1 MMAEKTD
8 TKTTEQ
14 NQSVFTI
21 EKIYVDDISL
31 EVPNTPNIFLEQG
44 ESKVD
49 MQIRTES
56 AGFGKNLYKCSVIIT
71 VSAKLQDERTVFLVE
86 ISQSGIFQIGSLTKE
101 MLELMLGVTCPNIL
115 YPYAREMI
123 SNIIDHAGFPPVLLA
138 PINFEVLYLQQ
149 HQTKEASA
157 K

>member
-1 MMAEKTD
+1 MAKKID
-8 TKTTEQ
+8 KKSIEQ
-14 NQSVFTI
+14 NQPVFAI

-31 EVPNTPNIFLEQG
+31 EAPNTPSIFLEQG

-86 ISQSGIFQIGSLTKE
+86 VSQSGVFQIGSLEKE
-101 MLELMLGVTCPNIL
+101 TLELMLGVTCPNIL
-115 YPYAREMI
+115 YPYAREI
-123 SNIIDHAGFPPVLLA
+123 VSNIIDHAGFPPVLLA
-138 PINFEVLYLQQ
+138 PINFEALYLQQ
-149 HQTKEASA
+149 HHTKEVST

>member
-1 MMAEKTD
+1 MAKKID
-8 TKTTEQ
+8 KKPTEP
-14 NQSVFTI
+14 NQPVFTI

-31 EVPNTPNIFLEQG
+31 EAPNTPSIFLEQG

-86 ISQSGIFQIGSLTKE
+86 VSQSGIFQIGSLAKE
-101 MLELMLGVTCPNIL
+101 KLELILGVTCPNIL
-115 YPYAREMI
+115 YPYARQTV

-138 PINFEVLYLQQ
+138 PINFEALYLQQ
-149 HQTKEASA
+149 HHTKEVSA

>member
-1 MMAEKTD
+1 MAKKND
-8 TKTTEQ
+8 KKSTEQ
-14 NQSVFTI
+14 NQPVFTI

-31 EVPNTPNIFLEQG
+31 EAPNTPSIFLEQG

-49 MQIRTES
+49 MKIRTES

-86 ISQSGIFQIGSLTKE
+86 VSQSGVFQIGSLAQET
-101 MLELMLGVTCPNIL
+101 LELILGVTCPNIL
-115 YPYAREMI
+115 YPYAREI
-123 SNIIDHAGFPPVLLA
+123 VSNIIDHAGFPPVLLA
-138 PINFEVLYLQQ
+138 PINFEALYLQQ
-149 HQTKEASA
+149 HHKKEESA